1 MSSYLI
7 RDGTIFQGDQEI
19 GRITINNTGMRT
31 AELVIS
37 GVADIRIARSGSGRF
52 EIYEHGNPVG
62 SERRGLVIDYYSNTF
77 NVDMRDLN
85 GFVSGLSNSVSVY
98 SNGVTVGTITRVD
111 GSLRID
117 AESDDT
123 VMIIYGAFLQAYIK
137 PVPVTA
143 GRRGIQGRYML
154 ASLVLLIGGLGIFDY
169 LSIYS
174 KYPYYYGLLV
184 FVALVGAS
192 IYVRILG
199 RKAYL
204 RSQNK
209 DSDQQ

>member
-1 MSSYLI
+1 MPSYII

-19 GRITINNTGMRT
+19 GRITINRTGVRT

-37 GVADIRIARSGSGRF
+37 GVADIRIARAGSGRF

-62 SERRGLVIDYYSNTF
+62 YERRGLVIDYYSNTF

-85 GFVSGLSNSVSVY
+85 GFVSGVSNSVSVY
-98 SNGVTVGTITRVD
+98 SNGVTVGIISRVD
-111 GSLRID
+111 NSLRVD

-123 VMIIYGAFLQAYIK
+123 VMIIYGAFLQAYVK
-137 PVPVTA
+137 PVPVAA
-143 GRRGIQGRYML
+143 GRRGIQGRYLL

-174 KYPYYYGLLV
+174 KYPYYYGLVV
-184 FVALVGAS
+184 FIVLVGAS

-204 RSQNK
+204 RSQNRV
-209 DSDQQ
+209 